1 MRTPHEDKYR
11 SEIVESNAE
20 YLYTCTFLV
29 TCLDLGIVLT
39 CEELLKQKAVNQV
52 LTSRVNSRTWKIIM
66 VALAFVAACSLIWW
80 LSRRLEPQP
89 DSEWSG
95 SSKSSRSAR
104 QQFTPRSLNQPTER
118 NRKQKTASECPEI
131 PSGANQF
138 LPNKLGPLPRATRS
152 FNLAKRQSRAADTV
166 IDPSRGIVLPDEVQ
180 RTVDTLWSLGQPFK
194 MRKKVSPLMILL
206 LAPESNSIHK
216 RVPFTRA
223 VIIIGWVVDVD
234 SSCALNRRA
243 LNVLEAPAIGASSLL
258 EGALSTVVPSIGAS
272 RAVRTPGKT
281 PLLGR
286 SDAGERVI
294 CIQSIGIS
302 SGGRVRIHSTSLR
315 ERLRRLQQGI
325 TPSQGRAA
333 SARTNGTATLHL
345 VTRKPAGRGSYYP
358 ARGNYISHSAMQ
370 VSDEITYRLAFP
382 LNTGL
387 ETKPLDDLVW
397 RRAKMGPIFASG
409 CESLEGPPRTGP
421 PSSFDNQALK
431 ELVESDPTQT
441 QDEMAVKLA
450 VSRQTICTHLKQL
463 GKVKKLDNTLSR
475 AVGEAEHEV
484 SIRRV
489 RELYGLGVSIIY
501 GLNKQKR

>member
-1 MRTPHEDKYR
+1 MK
-11 SEIVESNAE
+11 
-20 YLYTCTFLV
+20 
-29 TCLDLGIVLT
+29 
-39 CEELLKQKAVNQV
+39 
-52 LTSRVNSRTWKIIM
+52 
-66 VALAFVAACSLIWW
+66 
-80 LSRRLEPQP
+80 
-89 DSEWSG
+89 
-95 SSKSSRSAR
+95 
-104 QQFTPRSLNQPTER
+104 
-118 NRKQKTASECPEI
+118 EI

-234 SSCALNRRA
+234 SSCALNRRSHVASGLLLQLSSTFTLFLIAGA

-397 RRAKMGPIFASG
+397 RRAKMGP
-409 CESLEGPPRTGP
+409 
-421 PSSFDNQALK
+421 
-431 ELVESDPTQT
+431 
-441 QDEMAVKLA
+441 
-450 VSRQTICTHLKQL
+450 
-463 GKVKKLDNTLSR
+463 
-475 AVGEAEHEV
+475 
-484 SIRRV
+484 
-489 RELYGLGVSIIY
+489 
-501 GLNKQKR
+501 